1 MRTIADFSEKVED
14 TYIIIYPCDKRKKPG
29 EVNGNLLQ
37 YSCLGNPR
45 TEEPGR
51 LQSRVA
57 KELDMT

>member
-14 TYIIIYPCDKRKKPG
+14 TCIIIYPCDKRKKPG
-29 EVNGNLLQ
+29 EVNGNLHQ